1 MWGTENVKGF
11 FCTLRKVLLYLKH
24 LKYFRMN
31 KTEFI
36 SAVAEKA
43 GVTKVDTKAVVDAM
57 VSVVAEQMKKGEKI
71 AILGFGT
78 FSVAERAKREGFNP
92 RTKEKIKIPA
102 RKVVKFKPG
111 SDLDITKK
119 K

>member
-1 MWGTENVKGF
+1 
-11 FCTLRKVLLYLKH
+11 
-24 LKYFRMN
+24 MN

-43 GVTKVDTKAVVDAM
+43 GATNVDTKAIVDAA
-57 VSVVAEQMKKGEKI
+57 VAVIAEEMKKGEKV

-78 FSVAERAKREGFNP
+78 FSVVERAKREGFNP

-102 RKVVKFKPG
+102 RKIVKFKPG
-111 SDLDITKK
+111 SDLDIVK
-119 K
+119 